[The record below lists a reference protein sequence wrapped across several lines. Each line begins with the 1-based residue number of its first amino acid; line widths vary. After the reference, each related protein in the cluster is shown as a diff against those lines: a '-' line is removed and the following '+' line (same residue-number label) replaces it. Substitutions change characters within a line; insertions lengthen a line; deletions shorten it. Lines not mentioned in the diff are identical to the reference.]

1 MSFYTKN
8 KEGFLVDIPM
18 EKVET
23 LLNNDVKVYTDKD
36 LISELSFE
44 IEELKNENARI
55 TQLAIYYKQVLEEIS
70 KCYHPVGLRCDP
82 SYEANIAREALARVN
97 NENN

>member
-8 KEGFLVDIPM
+8 KEGILVEIPM

-23 LLNNDVKVYTDKD
+23 LLNNDVRIYSDKD

-70 KCYHPVGLRCDP
+70 NCYRPVGLHCDP
-82 SYEANIAREALARVN
+82 SYEANIAREALAKVN